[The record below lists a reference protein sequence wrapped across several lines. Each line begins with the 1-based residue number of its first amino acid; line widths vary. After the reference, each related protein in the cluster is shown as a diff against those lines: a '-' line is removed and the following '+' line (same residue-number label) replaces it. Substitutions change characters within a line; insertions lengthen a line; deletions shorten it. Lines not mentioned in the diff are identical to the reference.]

1 MALALKKALVDMGFE
16 RFTRALVSLHAFTG
30 CVTVSVFTGLEKKK
44 AFRKMA
50 RNVEYVKMF
59 ESLGEESHLGEEML
73 KVLESFV
80 CSLYNYDD
88 MKDINLL

>member
-1 MALALKKALVDMGFE
+1 
-16 RFTRALVSLHAFTG
+16 
-30 CVTVSVFTGLEKKK
+30 
-44 AFRKMA
+44 MA

>member
-1 MALALKKALVDMGFE
+1 MRFE
-16 RFTRALVSLHAFTG
+16 RFTRVRVSLHAFTG
-30 CVTVSVFTGLEKKK
+30 CVTVSVFTGLEKTK

-50 RNVEYVKMF
+50 RNVQYVKMF

-80 CSLYNYDD
+80 CCLYNYDD